1 MIAVVETNKQIK
13 LSPTTPEEIKVLDA
27 FMYGNIRLE
36 SSQKTMDGVLTGIVI
51 TYTNE

>member
-1 MIAVVETNKQIK
+1 MIAVVETTKQIK
-13 LSPTTPEEIKVLDA
+13 LSATTPEEIKVLDA
-27 FMYGNIRLE
+27 FFHGTIRQE